1 VNNTIDGRRDIAT
14 AVETEHARDSAA
26 ERAGSYA
33 VSAAAEEHTRDYA
46 ASAADEH
53 AREYATDP
61 QRSIL
66 LQAPAGSG
74 KTTVLTQ
81 RLLRLLAEVEE
92 PEEILAITFTRKA
105 AAEMRARV
113 LKALRGEIDTN
124 TEQGRRLQ
132 ALASAALERGAGRGW
147 NLAQDPGRLRIQT
160 IDSFNFRLA
169 SQLPVT
175 AKAGGALTITDRPSE
190 LYSRAA
196 RATLVAAESD
206 PILSEDIE
214 FLFERLDN
222 NWRNVEE
229 LLASMLQQR
238 GHWLRYVLGHEPQAL
253 CARINE
259 SLGNIV
265 RDHLDAACGRLS
277 APLRAEAGSLPQA
290 GLLGNEPECLAAWKG
305 LASLT
310 LTQKGEWRKPRGIT
324 KALGPLYEDAAA
336 KDALRACL
344 ERVSGVAGAREVLVD
359 LSSLPAAEL
368 FESDATAIMA
378 LSRVLRAAAIQLQA
392 EFAIDGRVDHTYI
405 GGAARAALADAG
417 LPTDLALRT
426 GLSLRHI
433 LVDEFQDTSLAQFD
447 LVEALTAGWE
457 EGEGRTLFVVGDPMQ
472 SIYQFREAEVGLF
485 LRARDSGIGG
495 VRLEALRLSRNFR
508 SIPQLIEW
516 TNDAFTSLFPA
527 SDDLR
532 ASAVA
537 FTPSLAGLAGGT
549 DAAQRVQSTTSQA
562 GGGSTRD
569 MYVAPRAGEDPSRS
583 IASENSSFSTASDAI
598 SEAVRLRLFSSDNRA
613 SETTAII
620 ERIVEQRAD
629 DPTATIAILVAARTH
644 AAAIMLA
651 LEARAIDAIGVDLVP
666 LRDLSVVRDLVAL
679 LEALH
684 HLGDRTAWL
693 AVLRAPWCGLSLET
707 LTAISRR
714 RDAKLPWEAMADV
727 ERLSHCDPQELR
739 RLARVRGVLAN
750 ALETRD
756 SVPLA
761 DWLETTWLR
770 LGAADAYPKEDLRHA
785 RAFLAALSDRAASG
799 EWNGPGDIGSLL
811 GDLYAQPQAST
822 PNPVQIMTIHRAKGL
837 EFDHVFVPSLDR
849 NLNRGREPLL
859 RWLDLPRREGESDLV
874 MAPVPAIGDDDGGS
888 VGIYLKRLMAKRNA
902 NEQTRL
908 LYVATTRA
916 KKTLFLSAAPKTKQD
931 GTVIPR
937 TGTLLASLWPAL
949 GDAFKAGER
958 RPQFVSRS
966 AANIAGEEAAWPR
979 DGQVGP
985 QFTGDR
991 AAITDGGMN
1000 DVAAPSGA
1008 AASSGTVAPAEVAE
1022 RSNAGGSATEA
1033 TPATPPLRRLPADWS
1048 PPTFEPTATDL
1059 SRLPIGHQS
1068 LEPPEFSWVGET
1080 GRHIGT
1086 VVHAALESF
1095 ASAAELPTRTQIQA
1109 DRDSYTHQLR
1119 RHGVPDRDLPLATDR
1134 VLEALTNTVGNE
1146 RGRWIFAPEHRE
1158 AHSEL
1163 ALTGIASGR
1172 LTQVIIDRSFVDGE
1186 GTRWVIDFKTSR
1198 HEGGG
1203 LDTFLKQELERYRS
1217 QLETYVA
1224 LARGLGPNPVRAG
1237 LYFPL
1242 LGVFRELA

>member
-1 VNNTIDGRRDIAT
+1 MNRGLDGMLPPVGATPAEQTHESGASAT
-14 AVETEHARDSAA
+14 ADEQARA
-26 ERAGSYA
+26 
-33 VSAAAEEHTRDYA
+33 YA
-46 ASAADEH
+46 ASAAADEH

-61 QRSIL
+61 RRSIL

-81 RLLRLLAEVEE
+81 RLLRLLAEVDE
-92 PEEILAITFTRKA
+92 PEEVLAITFTRKA

-124 TEQGRRLQ
+124 SAQGRKLQ
-132 ALASAALERGAGRGW
+132 ALASAALERGATRGW

-175 AKAGGALTITDRPSE
+175 AKAGGALTITDRPRE
-190 LYSRAA
+190 LYGRAA

-222 NWRNVEE
+222 NWHNVEE
-229 LLASMLQQR
+229 LVARMLQER

-265 RDHLDAACGRLS
+265 HDHLVAACGRLS
-277 APLRAEAGSLPQA
+277 APLRAEAGSLPHA
-290 GLLGNEPECLAAWKG
+290 GLLGSEPECLAAWKG

-344 ERVSGVAGAREVLVD
+344 ERVSGVAGAREVLVE
-359 LSSLPAAEL
+359 LTSLPAAEL
-368 FESDATAIMA
+368 FENDAAAIMA

-485 LRARDSGIGG
+485 LRARDTGIGG

-508 SIPQLIEW
+508 SIPALIEW
-516 TNDAFTSLFPA
+516 ANEAFTSLFPA

-537 FTPSLAGLAGGT
+537 FTPSLAGLAGE
-549 DAAQRVQSTTSQA
+549 AQRVRTTTSQA
-562 GGGSTRD
+562 EAGATHVLSLAAGQDAGG
-569 MYVAPRAGEDPSRS
+569 AGRQIEALD
-583 IASENSSFSTASDAI
+583 
-598 SEAVRLRLFSSDNRA
+598 AVRLRLFPGDNRA
-613 SETTAII
+613 SETAAII
-620 ERIVEQRAD
+620 DRIVEQRAE

-644 AAAIMLA
+644 ATAIMLA
-651 LEARAIDAIGVDLVP
+651 LEARRIDAIGVDLIP
-666 LRDLSVVRDLVAL
+666 LRDLSIVRDLVAL

-714 RDAKLPWEAMADV
+714 RDAKLPWEAMA
-727 ERLSHCDPQELR
+727 ELSRLEHCKPDELK
-739 RLARVRGVLAN
+739 RLARVRAVLAN

-756 SVPLA
+756 TAPLA

-799 EWNGPGDIGSLL
+799 EWNGPRDIGSLL

-822 PNPVQIMTIHRAKGL
+822 SNPVQIMTIHRAKGL

-849 NLNRGREPLL
+849 DLNRGREPLL

-874 MAPVPAIGDDDGGS
+874 MAPVPAIGDDAGGS
-888 VGIYLKRLMAKRNA
+888 VGVYLKRLMAKRAA

-916 KKTLFLSAAPKTKQD
+916 KKTLFLSAAPKAKQD
-931 GTVIPR
+931 GTIIPR
-937 TGTLLASLWPAL
+937 SGTLLACLWPAL
-949 GDAFKAGER
+949 GDAFTVGKKGQQA
-958 RPQFVSRS
+958 RS
-966 AANIAGEEAAWPR
+966 AANIVGEDSA
-979 DGQVGP
+979 
-985 QFTGDR
+985 
-991 AAITDGGMN
+991 
-1000 DVAAPSGA
+1000 
-1008 AASSGTVAPAEVAE
+1008 
-1022 RSNAGGSATEA
+1022 SNAEA
-1033 TPATPPLRRLPADWS
+1033 PTTPANSPLRRLPADWS
-1048 PPTFEPTATDL
+1048 PPSFASTAPEL
-1059 SRLPIGHQS
+1059 ARLPIGHQS

-1095 ASAAELPTRTQIQA
+1095 ATATELPTRARIQQ
-1109 DRDSYTHQLR
+1109 DREIYTHQLR
-1119 RHGVPDRDLPLATDR
+1119 RHGVPDKDLPRATDR
-1134 VLEALTNTVGNE
+1134 VLEALTNTVGND

-1163 ALTGIASGR
+1163 ALTGISAGR
-1172 LTQVIIDRSFVDGE
+1172 LTQVIIDRSFVDRE

-1203 LDTFLKQELERYRS
+1203 LDTFLTQELERYRS

-1242 LGVFRELA
+1242 LGAFRELT

>member
-1 VNNTIDGRRDIAT
+1 MSNTD
-14 AVETEHARDSAA
+14 
-26 ERAGSYA
+26 
-33 VSAAAEEHTRDYA
+33 AAASA
-46 ASAADEH
+46 AADEH

-61 QRSIL
+61 RRSIL

-124 TEQGRRLQ
+124 SAQGRKLQ
-132 ALASAALERGAGRGW
+132 ALASAALERGTARGW

-175 AKAGGALTITDRPSE
+175 AKAGGALTITDRPWE
-190 LYSRAA
+190 LYHRAA
-196 RATLVAAESD
+196 RGTLVAAESD
-206 PILSEDIE
+206 PALSADVE

-222 NWRNVEE
+222 NWHNVEL
-229 LLASMLQQR
+229 LLASMLQER

-253 CARINE
+253 CTRINE
-259 SLGNIV
+259 SLGYIV
-265 RDHLDAACGRLS
+265 REHLVAACDRLS
-277 APLRAEAGSLPQA
+277 AALRADAGALPQA
-290 GLLGNEPECLAAWKG
+290 GGALESEPESLTAWQGLAA
-305 LASLT
+305 LT
-310 LTQKGEWRKPRGIT
+310 LTQKGEWRKPKGVT
-324 KALGPLYEDAAA
+324 KALGPAYEATAA
-336 KDALRACL
+336 KDALRAYL
-344 ERVSGVAGAREVLVD
+344 ERISSVAGARELLVE
-359 LSSLPAAEL
+359 LASLPAAEL
-368 FESDATAIMA
+368 FESDAAAIVA
-378 LSRVLRAAAIQLQA
+378 LSRVLRAAAIQLQT

-485 LRARDSGIGG
+485 LRARDAGIGG

-508 SIPQLIEW
+508 SVPELIEW
-516 TNDAFTSLFPA
+516 SNEAFARLFPP

-537 FTPSLAGLAGGT
+537 FTPSLAGLAGAG
-549 DAAQRVQSTTSQA
+549 AATS
-562 GGGSTRD
+562 
-569 MYVAPRAGEDPSRS
+569 ED
-583 IASENSSFSTASDAI
+583 TQ
-598 SEAVRLRLFSSDNRA
+598 AVRLRLFPGDDRA
-613 SETTAII
+613 SETTAIV
-620 ERIVEQRAD
+620 ERIVELRSE
-629 DPTATIAILVAARTH
+629 DPTTTVAILVAARTH
-644 AAAIMLA
+644 AAPIMLA
-651 LEARAIDAIGVDLVP
+651 LETRGVDAIGVDLVP
-666 LRDLSVVRDLVAL
+666 LRELSIVRDLVAL

-707 LTAISRR
+707 LTAISNR
-714 RDAKLPWEAMADV
+714 RDAKLLWEAMADA
-727 ERLSHCDPQELR
+727 ERLAHCAPEEVR
-739 RLARVRGVLAN
+739 RLVRVRSVLAD

-799 EWNGPGDIGSLL
+799 EWNGPRDLGSLL
-811 GDLYAQPQAST
+811 GELYAQPQAST
-822 PNPVQIMTIHRAKGL
+822 SNPVQIMTIHRAKGL

-849 NLNRGREPLL
+849 DLNRGREPLL
-859 RWLDLPRREGESDLV
+859 RWLHLPRREGESDLI
-874 MAPVPAIGDDDGGS
+874 MAPVPAIGDDSGGT
-888 VGIYLKRLMAKRNA
+888 VGIYLKRLIAKRAA

-908 LYVATTRA
+908 LYVAATRA
-916 KKTLFLSAAPKTKQD
+916 KKTLYLSAAPKVKQD
-931 GTVIPR
+931 GTVLPR
-937 TGTLLASLWPAL
+937 TGTLLARLWPAL
-949 GDAFKAGER
+949 GPAFKAGER
-958 RPQFVSRS
+958 H
-966 AANIAGEEAAWPR
+966 
-979 DGQVGP
+979 
-985 QFTGDR
+985 
-991 AAITDGGMN
+991 
-1000 DVAAPSGA
+1000 GA
-1008 AASSGTVAPAEVAE
+1008 VKEWGTASSVSGEADLTTEP
-1022 RSNAGGSATEA
+1022 SLATQVSSH
-1033 TPATPPLRRLPADWS
+1033 PLRRLPANWS
-1048 PPTFEPTATDL
+1048 PPSFDPSVTNLT
-1059 SRLPIGHQS
+1059 RLPIGHQS

-1095 ASAAELPTRTQIQA
+1095 ASVATLPTRARIEA
-1109 DRDSYTHQLR
+1109 DREIYSHQLR
-1119 RHGVPDRDLPLATDR
+1119 RHGVPDRDLPRATDR
-1134 VLEALTNTVGNE
+1134 VLEALTNTVGDE
-1146 RGRWIFAPEHRE
+1146 RGRWIFAPDHRE
-1158 AHSEL
+1158 ARSEL

-1172 LTQVIIDRSFVDGE
+1172 LTQVIIDRSFVDPE

-1203 LDTFLKQELERYRS
+1203 LNAFLTQELERYRS

-1242 LGVFRELA
+1242 LGAFREL

>member
-1 VNNTIDGRRDIAT
+1 VNSNNHGQRDTAT
-14 AVETEHARDSAA
+14 AAETEQARHAAA
-26 ERAGSYA
+26 SGAVAQHAGDNAAPAGADERA
-33 VSAAAEEHTRDYA
+33 RDYA
-46 ASAADEH
+46 ASAAADEH

-61 QRSIL
+61 RRSIL

-81 RLLRLLAEVEE
+81 RLLRLLAEVDE
-92 PEEILAITFTRKA
+92 PEQILAITFTRKA

-113 LKALRGEIDTN
+113 LKALHGEIDTN
-124 TEQGRRLQ
+124 TAQGRRLQ
-132 ALASAALERGAGRGW
+132 ALASAALERGARRGW

-175 AKAGGALTITDRPSE
+175 AKAGGSLTITDRPWE

-196 RATLVAAESD
+196 RATLAAAESD

-222 NWRNVEE
+222 NWHNVEE
-229 LLASMLQQR
+229 LLASMLQER
-238 GHWLRYVLGHEPQAL
+238 GHWLRYVLAHEPQAL

-290 GLLGNEPECLAAWKG
+290 GLLGREPECLAAWKG

-344 ERVSGVAGAREVLVD
+344 ERVSGVAGAREVLLE

-368 FESDATAIMA
+368 FESDAAAIMA

-516 TNDAFTSLFPA
+516 TNDAFTTLFPA
-527 SDDLR
+527 SDELR

-537 FTPSLAGLAGGT
+537 FTPSLAGLADARGT
-549 DAAQRVQSTTSQA
+549 AGAHDKPLHAA
-562 GGGSTRD
+562 GGRSHDVDATPDAVST
-569 MYVAPRAGEDPSRS
+569 
-583 IASENSSFSTASDAI
+583 
-598 SEAVRLRLFSSDNRA
+598 AVRLRLFPGDNRA
-613 SETTAII
+613 AETTAII
-620 ERIVEQRAD
+620 DRIVEQRAY
-629 DPTATIAILVAARTH
+629 DPTATVAILVAARTH

-651 LEARAIDAIGVDLVP
+651 LEARGIDAIGVDLIP
-666 LRDLSVVRDLVAL
+666 LRDLSIVRDLVAL

-739 RLARVRGVLAN
+739 RLARVRAVLAD

-756 SVPLA
+756 SAPLA

-799 EWNGPGDIGSLL
+799 EWSGPKDIGSLL

-874 MAPVPAIGDDDGGS
+874 MAPVPAIGDDAGGS
-888 VGIYLKRLMAKRNA
+888 VGVYLKRLMAKRAA

-916 KKTLFLSAAPKTKQD
+916 KKTLYLSAAPKVKQD

-937 TGTLLASLWPAL
+937 TGTLLACLWPAL

-958 RPQFVSRS
+958 RPQIMSKS
-966 AANIAGEEAAWPR
+966 AADIAGEEAAWGR
-979 DGQVGP
+979 DGQTGP
-985 QFTGDR
+985 QFAGDR
-991 AAITDGGMN
+991 TANTDGGTN
-1000 DVAAPSGA
+1000 DA
-1008 AASSGTVAPAEVAE
+1008 AA
-1022 RSNAGGSATEA
+1022 RSDTG

-1048 PPTFEPTATDL
+1048 APSFEATATDL

-1095 ASAAELPTRTQIQA
+1095 ASAAELPTRAQIEA
-1109 DRDSYTHQLR
+1109 DRDIYTHQLR
-1119 RHGVPDRDLPLATDR
+1119 RHGVPDRDLPQATDR

-1146 RGRWIFAPEHRE
+1146 RGRWIFAPEHHE

-1172 LTQVIIDRSFVDGE
+1172 LTQVIIDRSFVDRE

-1203 LDTFLKQELERYRS
+1203 LDRFLTQELERYRS

-1224 LARGLGPNPVRAG
+1224 LAGGLGPNPVRAG

-1242 LGVFRELA
+1242 LGVFRELVA

>member
-1 VNNTIDGRRDIAT
+1 MN
-14 AVETEHARDSAA
+14 
-26 ERAGSYA
+26 RAGHVDA
-33 VSAAAEEHTRDYA
+33 VASA
-46 ASAADEH
+46 AADEH

-61 QRSIL
+61 RRSIL

-81 RLLRLLAEVEE
+81 RLLRLLAEVNE

-124 TEQGRRLQ
+124 SAQGRRLRE
-132 ALASAALERGAGRGW
+132 LASAALERGTARGW
-147 NLAQDPGRLRIQT
+147 NLAHDPGRLRIQT

-175 AKAGGALTITDRPSE
+175 AKAGGALTITDRPWE
-190 LYSRAA
+190 LYHRAA
-196 RATLVAAESD
+196 RGTLVAAESD
-206 PILSEDIE
+206 PGLGADVE

-222 NWRNVEE
+222 NWHNVEQ
-229 LLASMLQQR
+229 LLASMLQER

-253 CARINE
+253 CTRINE
-259 SLGNIV
+259 SLGYIV
-265 RDHLDAACGRLS
+265 REHLVAACDRLS
-277 APLRAEAGSLPQA
+277 AALRADAGALPQA
-290 GLLGNEPECLAAWKG
+290 GALESEPESLAAWQG
-305 LASLT
+305 LAALT
-310 LTQKGEWRKPRGIT
+310 LTQKGEWRKPKGVT
-324 KALGPLYEDAAA
+324 KALGPAYEATAA
-336 KDALRACL
+336 KDALRAYL
-344 ERVSGVAGAREVLVD
+344 ERISSVAGARELLVE
-359 LSSLPAAEL
+359 LASLPAAEL
-368 FESDATAIMA
+368 FESDAAAIVA
-378 LSRVLRAAAIQLQA
+378 LSRVLRAAAIQLQT

-447 LVEALTAGWE
+447 LVQALTAGWE

-485 LRARDSGIGG
+485 LRARDAGIGG
-495 VRLEALRLSRNFR
+495 VRLESLKLSRNFR
-508 SIPQLIEW
+508 SVPELIGWSNE
-516 TNDAFTSLFPA
+516 AFTRLFPQ

-537 FTPSLAGLAGGT
+537 FTPSLAGLGGAAG
-549 DAAQRVQSTTSQA
+549 AASH
-562 GGGSTRD
+562 
-569 MYVAPRAGEDPSRS
+569 
-583 IASENSSFSTASDAI
+583 
-598 SEAVRLRLFSSDNRA
+598 AVRLRLYPGDDRA

-620 ERIVEQRAD
+620 ERIVELRSEDAA
-629 DPTATIAILVAARTH
+629 ATVAILVAARTH
-644 AAAIMLA
+644 AAPIMLA
-651 LEARAIDAIGVDLVP
+651 LETRGVDAIGVDLIP
-666 LRDLSVVRDLVAL
+666 LRELSIVRDLVAL

-693 AVLRAPWCGLSLET
+693 AVLRAPWCGLSLAT
-707 LTAISRR
+707 LTEISNR
-714 RDAKLPWEAMADV
+714 RDAKLPWEAMADT
-727 ERLSHCDPQELR
+727 E
-739 RLARVRGVLAN
+739 RLARCAPEEVRRLERVRSVLGD
-750 ALETRD
+750 ALATRD

-770 LGAADAYPKEDLRHA
+770 LGAADAYPREDLRHA

-799 EWNGPGDIGSLL
+799 EWNGPRDLGSLL
-811 GDLYAQPQAST
+811 GELYAQPQAST
-822 PNPVQIMTIHRAKGL
+822 SNPVQIMTIHRAKGL

-849 NLNRGREPLL
+849 DLNRGREPLL
-859 RWLDLPRREGESDLV
+859 RWLDLPRREGESDLI
-874 MAPVPAIGDDDGGS
+874 MAPVPAIGDDAGGT
-888 VGIYLKRLMAKRNA
+888 VGIYLKRLIAKRAA

-908 LYVATTRA
+908 LYVAATRA
-916 KKTLFLSAAPKTKQD
+916 RKTLYLSAAPKVKQD
-931 GTVIPR
+931 GTVLPR
-937 TGTLLASLWPAL
+937 SGTLLASLWPAL
-949 GDAFKAGER
+949 GEAFKAGEPPATDR
-958 RPQFVSRS
+958 G
-966 AANIAGEEAAWPR
+966 AAL
-979 DGQVGP
+979 
-985 QFTGDR
+985 GD
-991 AAITDGGMN
+991 
-1000 DVAAPSGA
+1000 APSDEA
-1008 AASSGTVAPAEVAE
+1008 QSGGV
-1022 RSNAGGSATEA
+1022 G
-1033 TPATPPLRRLPADWS
+1033 LRRLPGNWS
-1048 PPTFEPTATDL
+1048 PPSFDSTATNL
-1059 SRLPIGHQS
+1059 TRLPIGHQS

-1095 ASAAELPTRTQIQA
+1095 ASVATLPTRARIES
-1109 DRDSYTHQLR
+1109 DREVYSHQLR
-1119 RHGVPDRDLPLATDR
+1119 RHGVPDRDLPRATGR
-1134 VLEALTNTVGNE
+1134 VLEALTNTVGDD
-1146 RGRWIFAPEHRE
+1146 RGRWIFSPDHRE
-1158 AHSEL
+1158 ARSEL

-1172 LTQVIIDRSFVDGE
+1172 LTQVIIDRSFVDRE

-1203 LDTFLKQELERYRS
+1203 LNAFLTQELERYRS

-1242 LGVFRELA
+1242 LGAFREL